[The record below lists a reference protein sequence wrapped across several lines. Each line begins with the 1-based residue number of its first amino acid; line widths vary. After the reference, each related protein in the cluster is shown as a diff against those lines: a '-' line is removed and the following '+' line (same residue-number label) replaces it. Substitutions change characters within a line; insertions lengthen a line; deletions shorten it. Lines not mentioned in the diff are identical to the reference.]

1 MVIPPVSNWIAHWRQ
16 LHFRLNNPLP
26 CDVNSHDLHFPKYR
40 KTLSRALFDLALSC
54 VCLGIPYIFFER
66 HQHHR
71 LDEESGLRTSTPMF
85 VIGACTCL
93 ITSIFFFLGI

>member
-1 MVIPPVSNWIAHWRQ
+1 MVITDVSIWIARWRQ
-16 LHFRLNNPLP
+16 LHFRPNKPLP
-26 CDVNSHDLHFPKYR
+26 GDVNSHDLHFPKHR
-40 KTLSRALFDLALSC
+40 KTLSRALFDLVLSC

-71 LDEESGLRTSTPMF
+71 LDEESDLRTSTPMF

-93 ITSIFFFLGI
+93 I